1 MAALRRAAAM
11 AHTVG
16 GITLR
21 LSAGGEHLVEVRPDP
36 AARPCPSH
44 RIADPCG
51 FRMAVARAWADFE
64 AGREIGL
71 IGLGPDDELDIDWAV
86 APPGQDLGFGA
97 VRAGC
102 ADRVVW
108 AFASILDTPA
118 LGDVVGRASA
128 TASTTCR
135 PAPSTA
141 CRRGSSATTCWA
153 RPSCTSRPDR
163 RDPRGSSTRCCGGWS
178 PSSGPPSCWTRS
190 PDPRERTAPPG
201 CGDLGG
207 AGAQPDLR
215 LMVSDGLCVS
225 DQRMS
230 RRFGTRSA
238 TGP

>member
-1 MAALRRAAAM
+1 MEPRASTALTTAGMAALRRAAAM

-71 IGLGPDDELDIDWAV
+71 VGLGPDDELDIDWAV

-108 AFASILDTPA
+108 AFASILDPPTLGEVVGS
-118 LGDVVGRASA
+118 LGDGLDDLSTGTVDSLSARLVRDDLLGATVVHVEAGPAGPRRILDEVLRRMVAVVG
-128 TASTTCR
+128 TAELLD
-135 PAPSTA
+135 ALA
-141 CRRGSSATTCWA
+141 
-153 RPSCTSRPDR
+153 
-163 RDPRGSSTRCCGGWS
+163 
-178 PSSGPPSCWTRS
+178 
-190 PDPRERTAPPG
+190 
-201 CGDLGG
+201 
-207 AGAQPDLR
+207 
-215 LMVSDGLCVS
+215 
-225 DQRMS
+225 
-230 RRFGTRSA
+230 
-238 TGP
+238 

>member
-1 MAALRRAAAM
+1 MERRASTALTTAGMAALRRAAAM

-21 LSAGGEHLVEVRPDP
+21 LSVAGEHLVEVRPDP

-44 RIADPCG
+44 RVTDPCG

-71 IGLGPDDELDIDWAV
+71 IGLGPDDELDIDWAI

-118 LGDVVGRASA
+118 LGEVVAELGDGFDDLSSGAVDGLSARLVRDDLLGATVVHVEAGPTGPLRVLDEVLRRMVAVVG
-128 TASTTCR
+128 TAELLE
-135 PAPSTA
+135 ALA
-141 CRRGSSATTCWA
+141 
-153 RPSCTSRPDR
+153 
-163 RDPRGSSTRCCGGWS
+163 
-178 PSSGPPSCWTRS
+178 
-190 PDPRERTAPPG
+190 
-201 CGDLGG
+201 
-207 AGAQPDLR
+207 
-215 LMVSDGLCVS
+215 
-225 DQRMS
+225 
-230 RRFGTRSA
+230 
-238 TGP
+238 